1 MPGVQSASFGL
12 AIAFV
17 APGVVALWG
26 ISLYVAT
33 VREWFGAAANS
44 EATGAGFLFVLVAS
58 LAVGLFVSGV
68 RQEVLDGIVFGRFM
82 HLHRPE
88 TDESKLTNPD
98 VLGALQFASENLY
111 RYYQFYS
118 NMALAVVVTYAAWL
132 GHRWYWS
139 RWRAGGLILLIAGVF
154 ALIRSATYSRKRYF
168 HALEDIIGQ
177 EEGASS

>member
-12 AIAFV
+12 SIAFV

-26 ISLYVAT
+26 VSLYVPT
-33 VREWFGAAANS
+33 VREWFGAAANT

-68 RQEVLDGIVFGRFM
+68 RQEVLDGIVFGKVM
-82 HLHRPE
+82 HRHRPQ
-88 TDESKLTNPD
+88 TNESSLTHPD
-98 VLGALQFASENLY
+98 VLAALQFAAENLY

-118 NMALAVVVTYAAWL
+118 NMAFAVMITYAAWL

-154 ALIRSATYSRKRYF
+154 ALIRSAMYSQQRYF
-168 HALEDIIGQ
+168 QALEGIMGQ
-177 EEGASS
+177 EEGVSL